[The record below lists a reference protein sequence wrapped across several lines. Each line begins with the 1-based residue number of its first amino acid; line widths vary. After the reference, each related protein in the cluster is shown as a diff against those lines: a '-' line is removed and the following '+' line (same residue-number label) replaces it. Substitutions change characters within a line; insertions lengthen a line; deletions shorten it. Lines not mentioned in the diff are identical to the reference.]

1 MSTLETLMERSGHC
15 CELCK
20 SSESLSVYEVTPAE
34 QSDNQIVIC
43 QTCADQIQQSALDS
57 NHWRCLSDSMWNQV
71 AAVQVMAWRLLNRL
85 KAEAWAQD
93 LLDMLYLEEDVRT
106 WAEAGATVVNENAEP
121 TRDSNG
127 AELQAGDNVTLIK
140 DLVVK
145 GANFTAKRGTA
156 VRNISLTDNPTQ
168 VEGRVN
174 GVRIV
179 LLTEFLKKA

>member
-93 LLDMLYLEEDVRT
+93 LLD
-106 WAEAGATVVNENAEP
+106 
-121 TRDSNG
+121 
-127 AELQAGDNVTLIK
+127 
-140 DLVVK
+140 
-145 GANFTAKRGTA
+145 
-156 VRNISLTDNPTQ
+156 
-168 VEGRVN
+168 
-174 GVRIV
+174 
-179 LLTEFLKKA
+179 